1 MSITFLLFQFVNI
14 LDSEEAQFYVKNI
27 VIYMGKMAVAAFQA
41 KFQALIWKAS
51 SQLPLN
57 SVLQVQSWKNCHW
70 LGLFSDK
77 PIGGNGDT
85 AYDVMI

>member
-57 SVLQVQSWKNCHW
+57 SVLQVQSWEIAI
-70 LGLFSDK
+70 GLVFFRTNQSV
-77 PIGGNGDT
+77 
-85 AYDVMI
+85 VMGIPRMML